1 MDEVIAVRD
10 IATQHGKRKQ
20 TVFKVLKR
28 LGIETTK
35 QRSTNARNQLV
46 AYITREEYVR
56 VRVEL
61 DAIGTRDEVE
71 DNAEFGADEVGV
83 FYLIQLEP
91 EFDPG
96 RFKVGFALGMAERLR
111 HLRCSA
117 PFATVLRTWPCRPV
131 WERTAIESVSAGC
144 ERLHTEVFR
153 AASLDEVAARCD
165 RFFAVMPPVQP
176 SRPNLLMAKKS
187 SERTA
192 DGDEKS
198 PPKK

>member
-1 MDEVIAVRD
+1 VDEVIAVRD
-10 IATQHGKRKQ
+10 IATQHGKRRQ

-35 QRSTNARNQLV
+35 LRASNSRNQLV
-46 AYITREEYVR
+46 AYITQEEYLR

-61 DAIGTRDEVE
+61 DAIDTRDDSEEDAEV
-71 DNAEFGADEVGV
+71 GADEVGV

-96 RFKVGFALGMAERLR
+96 RFKLGFAVAISERLR

-117 PFATVLRTWPCRPV
+117 PFAMVLRTWPCRPV
-131 WERTAIESVSAGC
+131 WERTAIESVSVGC

-165 RFFAVMPPVQP
+165 RFFAVMPPMQP
-176 SRPNLLMAKKS
+176 IRPSQPLQQTVASLVP
-187 SERTA
+187 ER
-192 DGDEKS
+192 
-198 PPKK
+198 

>member
-1 MDEVIAVRD
+1 VADNVISVRD

-35 QRSTNARNQLV
+35 ERSTTGRNQLV
-46 AYITREEYVR
+46 AYVTLEDYRR
-56 VRVEL
+56 LSVEL
-61 DAIGTRDEVE
+61 DAISTREEPEDGDVSAADEVVS
-71 DNAEFGADEVGV
+71 AEVGV

-96 RFKVGFALGMAERLR
+96 RFKVGFAVGMAERLR

-117 PFATVLRTWPCRPV
+117 PFATVLRTWPCRRV
-131 WERTAIESVSAGC
+131 WERTAIESVSVGC

-153 AASLDEVAARCD
+153 ASSLDEVTARCE
-165 RFFAVMPPVQP
+165 RFFAVMPPV
-176 SRPNLLMAKKS
+176 
-187 SERTA
+187 
-192 DGDEKS
+192 
-198 PPKK
+198 